1 MSLMGELSPMSQ
13 PPPAAGLLRT
23 VFIMMP
29 FAAEFDDV
37 YSTIKDSVTAVDSS
51 MKVTRLD
58 EIRAAGSITED
69 LLAEIRSST
78 ICLADV
84 TDANPNVMW
93 ELGFA
98 AALGK
103 PVIAISQGSDKL
115 PFDIKDVRTLAYSRS
130 SLTRTLRDPLAE
142 VLEATLERY
151 LSRLDHQQE
160 EGRRLTEALLD
171 GVLDLIRAQNRRP
184 IYRSLV
190 AIADYKA
197 GTREVV
203 ATSHLSTD
211 PELHMSKP
219 IDFGVAGEAFITRS
233 VRAADLDDTNRDI
246 ARDGTRVKGI
256 WKDTRSVLAF
266 PMIASDNAAFGTL
279 NFDSNYTLAAS
290 RLGDRSVQEALSRIA
305 GVVTYL
311 MRSYSQ
317 SGEAPIPG

>member
-1 MSLMGELSPMSQ
+1 
-13 PPPAAGLLRT
+13 
-23 VFIMMP
+23 MP
-29 FAAEFDDV
+29 FATDFDDV
-37 YSTIKDSVTAVDSS
+37 YSTVKDSVSVVDGSI
-51 MKVTRLD
+51 KVIRLD
-58 EIRAAGSITED
+58 EIRAAGSITDD
-69 LLAEIRSST
+69 LLTEIRRAT

-103 PVIAISQGSDKL
+103 PVIAISQSSDKL
-115 PFDIKDVRTLAYSRS
+115 PFDIKDIRTLAYSRS

-142 VLEATLERY
+142 VLKATLERY
-151 LSRLDHQQE
+151 VSRLDRQQQ

-190 AIADYKA
+190 AIANYKA

-219 IDFGVAGEAFITRS
+219 IDFGVAGEAFITRC
-233 VRAADLDDTNRDI
+233 VRAADLDETNRDI

-256 WKDTRSVLAF
+256 WEETRSVLAF
-266 PMIASDNAAFGTL
+266 PMIDSDNVAFGTL
-279 NFDSNYTLAAS
+279 NFDSNQTLAVS
-290 RLGDRSVQEALSRIA
+290 RLGDRSVQEALSQIA
-305 GVVTYL
+305 DIVTYL

-317 SGEAPIPG
+317 SGEAPMPG

>member
-1 MSLMGELSPMSQ
+1 MSQ
-13 PPPAAGLLRT
+13 SLSAGGLSQT

-29 FAAEFDDV
+29 FATDFDDV
-37 YSTIKDSVTAVDSS
+37 YSTVKDSVSVVDGSI
-51 MKVTRLD
+51 KVIRLD
-58 EIRAAGSITED
+58 EIRAAGSITDD
-69 LLAEIRSST
+69 LLTEIRRAT

-103 PVIAISQGSDKL
+103 PVIAISQSSDKL
-115 PFDIKDVRTLAYSRS
+115 PFDIKDIRTLAYSRS

-142 VLEATLERY
+142 VLKATLERY
-151 LSRLDHQQE
+151 VSRLDRQQQ

-190 AIADYKA
+190 AIANYKA

-219 IDFGVAGEAFITRS
+219 IDFGVAGEAFITRC
-233 VRAADLDDTNRDI
+233 VRAADLDETNRDI

-256 WKDTRSVLAF
+256 WEETRSVLAF
-266 PMIASDNAAFGTL
+266 PMIDSDNVAFGTL
-279 NFDSNYTLAAS
+279 NFDSNQTLAVS
-290 RLGDRSVQEALSRIA
+290 RLGDRSVQEALSQIA
-305 GVVTYL
+305 DIVTYL

-317 SGEAPIPG
+317 SGEAPMPG